1 MSDKPNKQNNQ
12 KPGQPQRNTRTIAV
26 WVVILCLIGF
36 FLGSQFLTM
45 GQGNTVDKLDT
56 GEFVQAVEQDR
67 VTSVVYAASD
77 YTVNGTYY
85 PASTPGA
92 TMVDAFNTGLDAMN
106 ALMSQQ
112 TDRSG
117 NRLGGLT
124 TKTLDTLP
132 LGTERDYTSVYV
144 GADSLGDMLAA
155 HPEVQYEIT
164 LPSGWTSILISILPF
179 LLIAALLFR
188 SGDKS

>member
-85 PASTPGA
+85 PAPPWWTRSTPGW
-92 TMVDAFNTGLDAMN
+92 M
-106 ALMSQQ
+106 
-112 TDRSG
+112 
-117 NRLGGLT
+117 
-124 TKTLDTLP
+124 P
-132 LGTERDYTSVYV
+132 
-144 GADSLGDMLAA
+144 
-155 HPEVQYEIT
+155 
-164 LPSGWTSILISILPF
+164 
-179 LLIAALLFR
+179 
-188 SGDKS
+188 